1 MGKMNELGEYMHFCS
16 ASFLH
21 QTLWFGWF
29 KALGKSGLRR
39 NVVKQ
44 WISAASSVLKDWRLK
59 RYCNNQYNQQ
69 TVLFHLPEA
78 MFKHLLA
85 HAESLPHVDSR
96 TQYFTIFK
104 KSVIFIHLVTFL
116 NMLEPST
123 QQLVTAVGATGNQL
137 PKPRLDFYQRNFSQ
151 LLL

>member
-1 MGKMNELGEYMHFCS
+1 MNWVNTCIFVQPVFSIRPFGLVGLKHWGNQ
-16 ASFLH
+16 ASEEMLCP
-21 QTLWFGWF
+21 LKG
-29 KALGKSGLRR
+29 
-39 NVVKQ
+39 Q

-69 TVLFHLPEA
+69 TVLFHLPGA

-104 KSVIFIHLVTFL
+104 KSVTFIHLVTFL